1 MHSANGKDKIWIFDT
16 TLRDGEQA
24 LRASLSHKQ
33 KIQLAHAIARLNVDV
48 MEVGFPVSSPGDF
61 ASVQAIAQSVKGPI
75 ICGLSRAVFADI
87 DACGEA
93 LKDAER
99 RRIHTFIATSPLH
112 LQYKLRKTLAEATEQ
127 AVACIQHARR
137 YTDDVEFSCE
147 DAGRTPIDDLCRIVE
162 AAIKA
167 GARTINIPDTVGY
180 TIPDEFGQIIRQL
193 MQKVPNIDLARI
205 SVHCHN
211 DLGLAVANS
220 ISAIQAGARQIECT
234 VNGIGERAGNCSL
247 EEVAMII
254 KTRGDY
260 LPFYTDIKTSEI
272 YRSSHLVSQICHMPI
287 QPNKAIVGENAFAH
301 SSGIHQ
307 DGVLKAQNTY
317 EIMSPEQVG
326 IRQNE
331 LNLTSRSGRAVIAH
345 RLSEMGYSKEDY
357 DLDQVYQAFLA
368 LADQK
373 GRVFD
378 YDLEALV
385 FFENLKDDDERYKLA
400 FLSSSTHTGHVA
412 SATVGLTIGEETF
425 TEAATGNGPVEA
437 AFQAIHRIAKLED
450 AKMVDY
456 NLQAKGEGENALGQ
470 VDIIIEHQ
478 GRRFHGAGLA
488 TDIVRSSVLAYVHVL
503 NLIERSKKVD
513 AAKQAAR
520 QARQQ
525 HDSTADSTAGSI

>member
-1 MHSANGKDKIWIFDT
+1 MSGRDKIWIFDT

-61 ASVQAIAQSVKGPI
+61 HSVQSIAREVKGPI
-75 ICGLSRAVFADI
+75 ICGLARAVAADI

-93 LKDAER
+93 LAPAER
-99 RRIHTFIATSPLH
+99 KRIHTFIATSPLH
-112 LQYKLRKTLAEATEQ
+112 LQYKLRRSLDQAIEQ
-127 AVACIQHARR
+127 AVASIKQARR

-147 DAGRTPIDDLCRIVE
+147 DAGRTPIDDLCRAVE

-180 TIPDEFGQIIRQL
+180 TIPNEFAAIIHALRS
-193 MQKVPNIDLARI
+193 KVPNIDKARL

-254 KTRGDY
+254 NTRKDI
-260 LPFYTDIKTSEI
+260 LAPLYTDIKTTEI
-272 YRSSHLVSQICHMPI
+272 YRSSHLVSQICNMPI

-307 DGVLKAQNTY
+307 DGVLKAQSTY
-317 EIMSPEQVG
+317 EIISPEQVG

-331 LNLTSRSGRAVIAH
+331 LNLTSRSGRHVIQH
-345 RLSEMGYSKEDY
+345 RLAELGYTKDDY
-357 DLDQVYQAFLA
+357 DLEAVYSSFVA

-385 FFENLKDDDERYKLA
+385 FFQNLQEQDEFYKLE

-412 SATVGLTIGEETF
+412 SATVGLSCGGKIF

-437 AFQAIHRIAKLED
+437 AFQAVQRISKLQIR
-450 AKMVDY
+450 MVDF
-456 NLQAKGEGENALGQ
+456 NLSAKGSGEDALGQ
-470 VDIIIEHQ
+470 VDIIAEHE

-488 TDIVRSSVLAYVHVL
+488 TDIVRASVLAYVHVL
-503 NLIERSKKVD
+503 NMIQRAQTID
-513 AAKQAAR
+513 AHKQAKANESQIKQAA
-520 QARQQ
+520 
-525 HDSTADSTAGSI
+525 GEI